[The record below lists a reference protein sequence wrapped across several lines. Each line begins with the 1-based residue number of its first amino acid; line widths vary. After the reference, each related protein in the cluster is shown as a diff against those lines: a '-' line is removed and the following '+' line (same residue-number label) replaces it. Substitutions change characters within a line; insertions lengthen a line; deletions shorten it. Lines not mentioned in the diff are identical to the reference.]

1 MDHPTFSRDVLALDA
16 EAADAA
22 IERIATMMTHALS
35 RDLRRRGIVVGVSGG
50 IDSSV
55 CLALAARALGP
66 ERVVALL
73 MPEADSD
80 PSSQERGQRLCDVLG
95 VEAVLEDIAPALTA
109 LGCYR
114 RRDDAIRQV
123 FPDFGDGWRQK
134 ITLAEG
140 MLDTDRISYFN
151 LTVADPDGKLQ
162 TERMPTDVYL
172 TVVAATNMKQ
182 RTRKL
187 IEYTHADAR
196 NFAVLGTPN
205 RLEYELGFFVRGG
218 DGLADVKPISHLYK
232 TQVYALA
239 RHLGL
244 PEDICNQTPSTDTYS
259 LPQTQEE
266 FYYALP
272 YGEMDLVL
280 WAWEHGV
287 TPTDAGAVMGLRPD
301 QIERA
306 YRDIV
311 AKRRAAERGLRD
323 AVAVEHLDLSP
334 RPGPGAGSSSA
345 GTARSDAAATSD
357 GRGG

>member
-1 MDHPTFSRDVLALDA
+1 MQGAV
-16 EAADAA
+16 
-22 IERIATMMTHALS
+22 
-35 RDLRRRGIVVGVSGG
+35 
-50 IDSSV
+50 
-55 CLALAARALGP
+55 
-66 ERVVALL
+66 RV
-73 MPEADSD
+73 
-80 PSSQERGQRLCDVLG
+80 
-95 VEAVLEDIAPALTA
+95 
-109 LGCYR
+109 
-114 RRDDAIRQV
+114 
-123 FPDFGDGWRQK
+123 GDGWRQK
-134 ITLAEG
+134 ISLAEG

-151 LTVADPDGKLQ
+151 LTVAVPDGTLQ

-218 DGLADVKPISHLYK
+218 DGLADIKPISHLYK

-244 PEDICNQTPSTDTYS
+244 PDDICNQTPSTDTYS

-272 YGEMDLVL
+272 YGEMDLIL
-280 WAWEHGV
+280 WAWQHDV
-287 TPTDAGAVMGLRPD
+287 TPTDAGAVMDLRPD
-301 QIERA
+301 QVERA

-334 RPGPGAGSSSA
+334 RPGPSA
-345 GTARSDAAATSD
+345 VAASDAPATGETGSTD